1 VRGTMWAAFTPRRKL
16 EPGRLV
22 VTGADVGFEG

>member
-1 VRGTMWAAFTPRRKL
+1 MWAAFTPRSKF

-22 VTGADVGFEG
+22 ITGADVGYEG